1 MNLHETEEEMRMGFK
16 ILTFFQHLTGFAIAM
31 NLSTLLLAWL
41 SWTKDD
47 NHWKAAFIFLFG
59 VFSAIFLIAV
69 YKRLENGALKNLNI
83 STKKELYAKM
93 REYKKMK

>member
-16 ILTFFQHLTGFAIAM
+16 ILTFFQHFTGFVFAM

-41 SWTKDD
+41 SWNKDD
-47 NHWKAAFIFLFG
+47 KHWTASFALLFG
-59 VFSAIFLIAV
+59 IFSAILLVAV
-69 YKRLENGALKNLNI
+69 YKRLEKGALKNLNI